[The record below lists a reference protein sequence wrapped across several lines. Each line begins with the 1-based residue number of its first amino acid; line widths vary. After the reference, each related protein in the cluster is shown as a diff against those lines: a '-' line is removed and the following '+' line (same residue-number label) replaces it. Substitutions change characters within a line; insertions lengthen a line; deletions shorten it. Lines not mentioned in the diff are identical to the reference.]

1 MAYSLTSSG
10 LTLDDSTFKNK
21 KDIGLAAYPVGSI
34 YMSMKSDNPSTIF
47 GGTWSAIGQG
57 RVLIG
62 AGSGTDTNDVSKSF
76 TVGSTGGEY
85 EHTLTVDEMPSH
97 SHSYTSTAK
106 HGRYGSDYSQGYWSS
121 GNTSQGN
128 PTATFTETGGS
139 QPISI

>member
-1 MAYSLTSSG
+1 M
-10 LTLDDSTFKNK
+10 DDSTFKNK

-97 SHSYTSTAK
+97 SHTVRLYGYTGANIGFTGAKNFDSADSRSTN
-106 HGRYGSDYSQGYWSS
+106 S
-121 GNTSQGN
+121 
-128 PTATFTETGGS
+128 TGGS